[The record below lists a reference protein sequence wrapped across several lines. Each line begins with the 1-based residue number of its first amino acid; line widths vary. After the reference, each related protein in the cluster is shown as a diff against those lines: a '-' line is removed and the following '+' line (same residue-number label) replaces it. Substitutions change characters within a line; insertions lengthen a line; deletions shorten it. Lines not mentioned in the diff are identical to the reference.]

1 MSSSVAAQSQPVA
14 PPKGTRRVAVTV
26 LLVVMLVAAAAFGA
40 TMIMAGGIQGVS
52 DLLFGTV
59 SNATTG
65 SVVKAPKSGAPAG
78 VPSTPTAGSATATA
92 SAAATG
98 TVKQPSSTA
107 KVSAAAVSGP
117 SATRMYNEQAGSQAA
132 ILKLVNNGIS
142 SMSFGR
148 PSVSTR
154 SARIPMSANL
164 RSGGGI
170 GGTMAL
176 TKSGA
181 NWYFSSLGD
190 VNGAPGL
197 PFDSGVVSA
206 ITKSQATPEAQDAV
220 SELLAGKIKSLKIT
234 GVSKG
239 SGTASVNCVITG
251 SGEYAGKRC
260 RFTCIKK
267 TSSATEYWFIS
278 RFAWN

>member
-1 MSSSVAAQSQPVA
+1 MSSSVAAQSQNVT
-14 PPKGTRRVAVTV
+14 PPKGTRRFAVTV

-40 TMIMAGGIQGVS
+40 TLLMAGGVEGVS
-52 DLLFGTV
+52 DLLFGT
-59 SNATTG
+59 SAAQ
-65 SVVKAPKSGAPAG
+65 SSIAVVKAPKGVAPAG
-78 VPSTPTAGSATATA
+78 TSPTATAGSAATSG

-107 KVSAAAVSGP
+107 KGTAAAVSGP
-117 SATRMYNEQAGSQAA
+117 SAIRMYNEQAGSQGA

-142 SMSFGR
+142 SMSFGT
-148 PSVSTR
+148 PSVGTR
-154 SARIPMSANL
+154 SARVPMSASL
-164 RSGGGI
+164 RSGGGL
-170 GGTMAL
+170 GATMAM

-190 VNGAPGL
+190 VNGSPGL
-197 PFDSGVVSA
+197 PFDSGVVSV
-206 ITKSQATPEAQDAV
+206 ITKAQATPEAQDAV
-220 SELLAGKIKSLKIT
+220 GELLAGKIKSLKVT

-267 TSSATEYWFIS
+267 TSGATEYWFIS